1 MTAAPDIFLS
11 YNREDQAVARR
22 FAEAFEVEGFSVWW
36 DAALKAGEAYDE
48 VTETALRMARA
59 VVVLWSPRSVVS
71 RWVRAEATL
80 ADRNKTLVPCTI
92 EPCDRPIMFELT
104 QTAELAHW
112 DGEPADKA
120 WKAFLTD
127 VRRFVEK
134 ASAAPA
140 TVARH
145 EPDPVP
151 PVRGAGKRGSAPTLA
166 VLPFTNRSGLA
177 DDEVFAEGMVEDVI
191 AALAQ
196 GAHMRVLGRMATANL
211 RRETITDP
219 AAVGRQLDVRYLL
232 EGNVRRVGSGLRVT
246 TQLLEAATG
255 EVLWAG
261 RFDRPLTELADLQ
274 EELVLEVA
282 ARLDIQVTGLEMERA
297 LRKPGDLTAWEAVMR
312 SLSATQH
319 LDAPSLSR
327 GLEDARNAVAID
339 PDYALAHA
347 AAAQCSAVL
356 YLLSSLE
363 DPSEVRLIRRHI
375 DRALELGPEDPLVLT
390 YVGVAL
396 VYIGYRE
403 EAHRCLARAVARL
416 PGNGLAHYGYGTAC
430 SFLDRTDEAL
440 GHCETSLR
448 LMQGSPLLWSVFAMK
463 ANALIR
469 AGRWDE
475 AMDQLDESLALNPDG
490 SIIRLQQAICYRHLG
505 RHAEA
510 RRLFALARTVD
521 WSLAQMETWFHRVM
535 VGNPVLDEHIAH
547 IRALWAEA
555 QGET

>member
-22 FAEAFEVEGFSVWW
+22 FAEAFEGEGFRVWW
-36 DAALKAGEAYDE
+36 DTTLRAGEAYDE
-48 VTETALRMARA
+48 VTEQALRTAKA

-71 RWVRAEATL
+71 RWVRAEATP
-80 ADRNKTLVPCTI
+80 ADRNRTLVPCTI

-104 QTAELAHW
+104 QTAELSHW
-112 DGEPADKA
+112 QGEAADKA
-120 WKAFLTD
+120 WKAFLAD
-127 VRRFVEK
+127 VRRFVET
-134 ASAAPA
+134 APAAPVTFA
-140 TVARH
+140 PP

-196 GAHMRVLGRMATANL
+196 GAHMRVLGSMATANL

-232 EGNVRRVGSGLRVT
+232 EGNVRRVGSALRVT

-274 EELVLEVA
+274 EELVMEVA
-282 ARLDIQVTGLEMERA
+282 ARLDIQVSNLEMERA

-312 SLSATQH
+312 SLSTTQH
-319 LDAPSLSR
+319 LDAPSLLR
-327 GLEDARNAVAID
+327 GLEDARSAIAID

-347 AAAQCSAVL
+347 AAAQASAVL
-356 YLLSSLE
+356 YLLSSLDDAE
-363 DPSEVRLIRRHI
+363 EVKLIRRHV

-390 YVGVAL
+390 YAGGGL
-396 VYIGYRE
+396 IYSGYRE

-416 PGNGLAHYGYGTAC
+416 PGNGQAHYAYGTAC

-440 GHCETSLR
+440 EHCATSFR

-469 AGRWDE
+469 VGRWDE

-521 WSLAQMETWFHRVM
+521 WSLAQMETWFQRVM
-535 VGNPVLDEHIAH
+535 IGNPVLDEHIAH

-555 QGET
+555 QGEA